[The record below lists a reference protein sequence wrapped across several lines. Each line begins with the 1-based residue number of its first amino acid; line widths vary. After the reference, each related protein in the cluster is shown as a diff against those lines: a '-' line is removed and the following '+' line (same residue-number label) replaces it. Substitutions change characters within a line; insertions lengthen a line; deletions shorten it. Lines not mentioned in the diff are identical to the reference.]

1 MAISGAWAS
10 RARQDYTG
18 ATKWGTG
25 INPIHGVRDNG
36 RGRVVGAKE
45 TLLPLGEPSDAVA
58 PDLIDSVDWLCEG
71 PYVDEQYAGETYRYQ
86 DERPRFDQT
95 TPSFRGDTNSPAMG
109 ETTPWGVYFDAN
121 PDGDF
126 PRPGP
131 TGGTQVW
138 LDVSHGERRER
149 QHAIAVP
156 TQPVTGG
163 WLSKVRGAQAQAESQ
178 DPTQP
183 GFVFTI
189 NNSTVQGPGLKSSTN
204 DRAVARGTDAPRSAI
219 TSRTAGMVEK
229 VYGRSFGMGGGSGT
243 PDMQPFQTSGYR
255 RPWFMRTAAAPPYED
270 HQYNEM
276 EGRIP
281 INRTMPADPYL
292 GDPEADGTGEDTAYG
307 WGY

>member
-1 MAISGAWAS
+1 MAISGAWRSRAS
-10 RARQDYTG
+10 RDYTG

-25 INPIHGVRDNG
+25 INPIHEVRDQG

-45 TLLPLGEPSDAVA
+45 TLLPLGEPSDVIA
-58 PDLIDSVDWLCEG
+58 PDYLGSDDWLCE
-71 PYVDEQYAGETYRYQ
+71 PYTDMTTDGESYRYQ
-86 DERPRFDQT
+86 DDRPRYDQT
-95 TPSFRGDTNSPAMG
+95 TPQFRDSTNSPAMG
-109 ETTPWGVYFDAN
+109 ETPAWGVYYDDN

-131 TGGTQVW
+131 TGGTQAW
-138 LDVSHGERRER
+138 LDVSRGEANER

-163 WLSKVRGAQAQAESQ
+163 WLSKVRGAQALAESQ

-189 NNSTVQGPGLKSSTN
+189 NNSTVQGPGLKTSN
-204 DRAVARGTDAPRSAI
+204 NERAVGRGTDSPRSPI
-219 TSRTAGMVEK
+219 TSRTAGQVEK

-243 PDMQPFQTSGYR
+243 PDMFPREQLSGYR
-255 RPWFMRTAAAPPYED
+255 RPFFYRTAATPPLEQ
-270 HQYNEM
+270 HSYNEM
-276 EGRIP
+276 EGRVP

-292 GDPEADGTGEDTAYG
+292 GDPEADGVGEDSGYG